1 LEGVPYVATRAQAQA
16 CNRLKVT
23 PAQEIAA
30 RPAEIN
36 ERKRARG
43 WEVDLMIGAGQQ
55 GVLLVA
61 VERQSRMVG

>member
-1 LEGVPYVATRAQAQA
+1 MWRRRRRHG
-16 CNRLKVT
+16 NRLKVT

-30 RPAEIN
+30 RPEEIN